1 MTDMPQRAVQP
12 GPMQIASWQEAE
24 RNAARWMRHWGYRDA
39 TAKPGGADGGVDVKA
54 TGALG
59 QVKYQ
64 AAQVGRPELQRFVG
78 ARPYGSTAQL
88 IFFTG
93 SDYASTAVA
102 YAEEWNI
109 ALFRYRLDG
118 VMMPV
123 NGGAR
128 RIAESSAPVGASME
142 RGGGQADG
150 KSFGERNWRVILGV
164 VLLMAPIGSI
174 GDPETYTGPLA
185 LDVLKGLG
193 IFLALW
199 GIGALLIGA
208 HFGVR
213 LSIKNNPPCLTVLS
227 RSGKTLA
234 TFQRGN
240 RSPGRDVPPSATPE
254 THRDMEG

>member
-1 MTDMPQRAVQP
+1 MTDMPQEAAQP

-24 RNAARWMRHWGYRDA
+24 LNAARWMRYWGYRDA
-39 TAKPGGADGGVDVKA
+39 AAKPGGADGGVDVHA

-64 AAQVGRPELQRFVG
+64 AVQVGRPDLQRFVG
-78 ARPYGSTAQL
+78 ARPDGSTAQL

-102 YAEEWNI
+102 YAEERSI

-118 VMMPV
+118 EMTPV
-123 NGGAR
+123 NEAAR
-128 RIAESSAPVGASME
+128 RIAKPSAPVEVSPQS
-142 RGGGQADG
+142 GGQAGG

-185 LDVLKGLG
+185 LDLLKGLG

-199 GIGALLIGA
+199 GLGTAFIAA

-213 LSIKNNPPCLTVLS
+213 LSVKNNPPCLTVLS
-227 RSGKTLA
+227 RSGRTLA
-234 TFQRGN
+234 TFQRGT
-240 RSPGRDVPPSATPE
+240 RTPRLDEPPGATPQ
-254 THRDMEG
+254 TPQDLDG